1 MSDDIIMNML
11 TLQLEKEA
19 FVKALSK
26 FTMLTTSVGLIEM
39 RPKNI
44 DTIKTLIAVAYT
56 DGNYLQDSWQDVS

>member
-1 MSDDIIMNML
+1 M
-11 TLQLEKEA
+11 
-19 FVKALSK
+19 KALSK